1 MIRPGNSGP
10 TYVMKK
16 QNKKGFS
23 LIEIIVAV
31 VVISILVA
39 FAAFNLGGS
48 KERANEARIQNDIEV
63 IALAEEKYYADHSS
77 WSGANNPINKGNVK
91 TYCSTMKAYISRC
104 PDVPHDDGAYTITKD
119 KQNFN
124 VSYASSKN
132 KISIS
137 RK

>member
-31 VVISILVA
+31 VIISILVA
-39 FAAFNLGGS
+39 FAAFNFGGS
-48 KERANEARIQNDIEV
+48 REKANEARIKNDIEV
-63 IALAEEKYYADHSS
+63 IALAEEKYYADHSA
-77 WSGANNPINKGNVK
+77 WSGAANPIKKANVK

-104 PDVPHDDGAYTITKD
+104 PEVPHADGVYTITKD

-124 VSYASSKN
+124 VTYVSSKN

>member
-1 MIRPGNSGP
+1 MEKLS
-10 TYVMKK
+10 
-16 QNKKGFS
+16 KKGFS

-31 VVISILVA
+31 VIISVMIA

-48 KERANEARIQNDIEV
+48 RERANEARIKNDIEV
-63 IALAEEKYYADHSS
+63 IALAEEKYYADHSD
-77 WSGANNPINKGNVK
+77 WSGADNPINKANVK

-104 PDVPHDDGAYTITKD
+104 PEVPHDDGTYTITKD

-124 VSYASSKN
+124 VSYVSSKN